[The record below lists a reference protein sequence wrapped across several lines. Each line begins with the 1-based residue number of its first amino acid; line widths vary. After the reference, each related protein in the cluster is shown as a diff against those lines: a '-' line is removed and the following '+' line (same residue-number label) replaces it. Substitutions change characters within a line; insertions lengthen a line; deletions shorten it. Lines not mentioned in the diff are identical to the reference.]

1 MKRVLLIA
9 AIAILELGNVN
20 AQDVKFGAKAG
31 LNLSNVSIE
40 IDGGM
45 ETDSKVGYNFGAF
58 AEISL
63 SEKLIFQPEL
73 LFSTQGFKVKQSIDE
88 FSFEQTN
95 KMNYLNVPL
104 MFRYAVFNKF
114 GLEVG
119 PQVGFLLSANSE
131 IKETF
136 NGESETFD
144 QDFKDSVKSIDFGLN
159 FGASYDVSE
168 NIIIGARYNLGL
180 SNINNE
186 DGDANKIN
194 NTVFSFSLGYRF

>member
-63 SEKLIFQPEL
+63 LEKLIFQPEL

>member
-9 AIAILELGNVN
+9 VIVILELGNVY

-40 IDGGM
+40 IEDGV
-45 ETDSKVGYNFGAF
+45 ETDGKIGYNFGAF

-95 KMNYLNVPL
+95 KMNYLNVPI

>member
-1 MKRVLLIA
+1 
-9 AIAILELGNVN
+9 
-20 AQDVKFGAKAG
+20 
-31 LNLSNVSIE
+31 
-40 IDGGM
+40 
-45 ETDSKVGYNFGAF
+45 
-58 AEISL
+58 
-63 SEKLIFQPEL
+63 
-73 LFSTQGFKVKQSIDE
+73 
-88 FSFEQTN
+88 
-95 KMNYLNVPL
+95 
-104 MFRYAVFNKF
+104 MFRYAIFNKF

-119 PQVGFLLSANSE
+119 PQIGFLLSANSE

-136 NGESETFD
+136 NGESETSD

>member
-9 AIAILELGNVN
+9 AIAILELGNVY

-40 IDGGM
+40 IEDGM
-45 ETDSKVGYNFGAF
+45 ETDVKVGYNFGAF

-63 SEKLIFQPEL
+63 SEKFIFQPEL
-73 LFSTQGFKVKQSIDE
+73 LFSAQGFRVKQSIDE

-95 KMNYLNVPL
+95 KMNYLNIPL
-104 MFRYAVFNKF
+104 MFRYAIFNKF

-119 PQVGFLLSANSE
+119 PQIGFLLSANSE
-131 IKETF
+131 IKATF
-136 NGESETFD
+136 NGVSETLN

-194 NTVFSFSLGYRF
+194 NTVFSFSLRYRF

>member
-194 NTVFSFSLGYRF
+194 NTVFSFSLG